1 MPFIPFVPSFTAI
14 QVLGNPSQIE
24 FTDTSTGSS
33 NLISARR
40 IYIQLADSTFV
51 VEEGNP
57 NNYTDWILSEP
68 SIILTLLSK
77 DIAAQVTVE
86 WMDFSTEPTPI
97 WNSVVLQGFTGF
109 NEEFD
114 YQLTQLLTANPLLIN
129 DNDFFPS
136 KSNLR
141 ISIDSGNQA
150 ISIASDLYAAQQ
162 CYDRATNLR
171 TSSQY
176 YFNINS

>member
-1 MPFIPFVPSFTAI
+1 MPFVPSFTAI
-14 QVLGNPSQIE
+14 QVLGEPSQIE

-33 NLISARR
+33 SLITARR
-40 IYIQLADSTFV
+40 IYVQLADSTYL
-51 VEEGNP
+51 VEKGNT
-57 NNYTDWILSEP
+57 NNYTYWDINEP
-68 SIILTLLSK
+68 DIILTLLSK
-77 DIAAQVTVE
+77 DIAAKVTVQ
-86 WMDFSTEPTPI
+86 WLNSSSTVL
-97 WNSVVLQGFTGF
+97 WDSVSLQGFTGF

-141 ISIDSGNQA
+141 TSIDSGNQA
-150 ISIASDLYAAQQ
+150 IDLAQDLYAAQQ

>member
-1 MPFIPFVPSFTAI
+1 MPFVPSFTAI
-14 QVLGNPSQIE
+14 QVLGSPSQIE
-24 FTDTSTGSS
+24 FTDTSTGSDPS
-33 NLISARR
+33 IAARS
-40 IYIQLADSTFV
+40 IFIQLVDSTYL
-51 VEEGNP
+51 VEAGNP
-57 NNYTDWILSEP
+57 NRGSYWNINEP
-68 SIILTLLSK
+68 DIILTLLSK
-77 DIAAQVTVE
+77 DIAAKVTVAWVNMFGAVLWE
-86 WMDFSTEPTPI
+86 
-97 WNSVVLQGFTGF
+97 SVSLQGFTGF

-141 ISIDSGNQA
+141 TSIDSGNQA

>member
-1 MPFIPFVPSFTAI
+1 MPFVPSFTAI

-33 NLISARR
+33 TLIAARR
-40 IYIQLADSTFV
+40 IYVQLADSTYL

-57 NNYTDWILSEP
+57 NDYTDWDINEP
-68 SIILTLLSK
+68 SITLTLLSR
-77 DIAAQVTVE
+77 DIAAQVTVQ
-86 WMDFSTEPTPI
+86 WTDGNTDPLVLFDSI
-97 WNSVVLQGFTGF
+97 SLQGFTGY

-136 KSNLR
+136 KANLR
-141 ISIDSGNQA
+141 TSIDSGNQA
-150 ISIASDLYAAQQ
+150 ISLASDLYAGQQ

>member
-1 MPFIPFVPSFTAI
+1 MPFVPSFTAI
-14 QVLGNPSQIE
+14 QVLGEPSQIE

-33 NLISARR
+33 SLITARR
-40 IYIQLADSTFV
+40 IYVQLADSTYL
-51 VEEGNP
+51 VEKGNT
-57 NNYTDWILSEP
+57 NNYTYWDINEP
-68 SIILTLLSK
+68 DIILTLLSK
-77 DIAAQVTVE
+77 DIAAKVTVQ
-86 WMDFSTEPTPI
+86 WLNSSSTVL
-97 WNSVVLQGFTGF
+97 WDSVSLQGFTGF

-141 ISIDSGNQA
+141 TSIDSGNQA

>member
-1 MPFIPFVPSFTAI
+1 MS
-14 QVLGNPSQIE
+14 
-24 FTDTSTGSS
+24 
-33 NLISARR
+33 
-40 IYIQLADSTFV
+40 Y
-51 VEEGNP
+51 
-57 NNYTDWILSEP
+57 LSR
-68 SIILTLLSK
+68 
-77 DIAAQVTVE
+77 DIAAQVTVQ
-86 WMDFSTEPTPI
+86 WTDGQPDAMILFDSI
-97 WNSVVLQGFTGF
+97 SLQGFTGY

-136 KSNLR
+136 KANLR
-141 ISIDSGNQA
+141 TSIDSGNQA
-150 ISIASDLYAAQQ
+150 ISLASDLYAGQQ